1 MSILVYETLNY
12 NELKRW
18 LVYSPRIAFLGGK
31 DDVKS
36 FGDGFSCFSF
46 NCRYS
51 VVFTSLHI
59 NTNGKIFVDGLF
71 GRETH

>member
-12 NELKRW
+12 NELKSW

-36 FGDGFSCFSF
+36 FWDGFSRF
-46 NCRYS
+46 
-51 VVFTSLHI
+51 
-59 NTNGKIFVDGLF
+59 LF
-71 GRETH
+71 